1 MLKRFL
7 FFTGA
12 LTIFILG
19 AYTQDAFRITPAVT
33 ALFRTMKV
41 MAWDLYATFLARHL
55 AEINTVSAFVAL
67 GGFSA
72 LLYFRF
78 LSRAGKM

>member
-1 MLKRFL
+1 MFRRLL
-7 FFTGA
+7 FFSGL

-19 AYTQDAFRITPAVT
+19 AYAQDHFNITPAVS
-33 ALFRTMKV
+33 AVFRTLKIL
-41 MAWDLYATFLARHL
+41 AGDLYATLLARHL
-55 AEINTVSAFVAL
+55 AEVNTLSAFVAL

-72 LLYFRF
+72 LLYLRF